1 MIYKKKQNRFIN
13 QLMLGGNQW
22 KAESILL
29 KTFKKIQK
37 IEKIQLNFVLK
48 FAIIN
53 SSPYFHMKQ
62 LQRKKKNKI
71 EFPFLLDSSTRVS
84 YSTKN
89 LSNNKKKNG
98 LVFEL
103 LDSAN
108 NQGVSVDLK
117 KKIHKESFLKKKIA
131 NYRWF

>member
-117 KKIHKESFLKKKIA
+117 KKILVITKKKMG
-131 NYRWF
+131 

>member
-1 MIYKKKQNRFIN
+1 MTYKKKQNRFIN

-89 LSNNKKKNG
+89 LSNNKKKMG
-98 LVFEL
+98 
-103 LDSAN
+103 
-108 NQGVSVDLK
+108 
-117 KKIHKESFLKKKIA
+117 
-131 NYRWF
+131 